1 MELPMQTTTTQ
12 LDIDRLRADV
22 RGTVITPDD
31 PTYDAARR
39 VVPGDVDG
47 HPAAI
52 VRVADAD
59 DVAAV
64 IALARDSRAELA
76 VRCGG
81 HSGAGHSTTEGGVV
95 IDLRDLKAINVDPE
109 SRTLWAEGGAT
120 AIEVTSAAAEHDL
133 AIGFGDTGS
142 VGIGGLTLGGGVGY
156 LVRKHGLTIDNLLAA
171 EIVTASGERL
181 LVDAEQ
187 HPDLFWAIRGGGGNF
202 GVVTRFKYRLAPLGE
217 MVGGIM
223 VLPATAE
230 TIAGAVA
237 ASEAAPEELSGI
249 LNVMPCPPMPFVPE
263 EHHGNVVIMAMLAY
277 AGPVEAGQA
286 AMAPF
291 RELAT
296 PLADMVRPIRYPEMY
311 PPEEGAEEYHPLAV
325 ARTMFIDHVDGAVA
339 ETIVDHLDASDAPMR
354 AAQLRVLGGAMAR
367 VPADATA
374 FAHRSSKI
382 MVNVA
387 AFYEG
392 PQDRAAKEAWVNGFV
407 SALDQGNWGAYVNFV
422 VDEGPERVRAAY
434 PGGTYER
441 LAAVKATYDPGNLF
455 RRNQNIAPEAAG

>member
-1 MELPMQTTTTQ
+1 MQTTTTQ

-64 IALARDSRAELA
+64 IALARESGAELA

-95 IDLRDLKAINVDPE
+95 IDLRDLKAIDVDPE

-455 RRNQNIAPEAAG
+455 QRNQNIAPEAAG

>member
-1 MELPMQTTTTQ
+1 MELPMQSTTTQ

-22 RGTVITPDD
+22 RGPVITPDD
-31 PTYDAARR
+31 RAYDAVRT
-39 VVPGDVDG
+39 VMPGDIDG

-64 IALARDSRAELA
+64 IEFARESRAELA

-81 HSGAGHSTTEGGVV
+81 HSGAGHSTTDGGIV
-95 IDLRDLKAINVDPE
+95 IDLRDMKAIEIDPE
-109 SRTLWAEGGAT
+109 GRTAWAEGGAT
-120 AIEVTSAAAEHDL
+120 AAEVTIAAAEHDL
-133 AIGFGDTGS
+133 AIGFGDTGT
-142 VGIGGLTLGGGVGY
+142 VGIGGITLGGGVGY

-171 EIVTASGERL
+171 EIVTAAGERL
-181 LVDAEQ
+181 LVDAER

-202 GVVTRFKYRLAPLGE
+202 GVVTRFKYRLASLGE
-217 MVGGIM
+217 MVGGMLI
-223 VLPATAE
+223 LPATPE
-230 TIAGAVA
+230 TIAGFVV

-249 LNVMPCPPMPFVPE
+249 GNVMTCPPMPFVPE
-263 EHHGNVVIMAMLAY
+263 EHHGSLVIMALLAY
-277 AGPVEAGQA
+277 AGAVDAGQA

-311 PPEEGAEEYHPLAV
+311 PPAEEEYRPLAV

-339 ETIVDHLDASDAPMR
+339 ETILEYLEASDAPMR
-354 AAQLRVLGGAMAR
+354 ACQLRILGGAMAR

-374 FAHRSSKI
+374 FAHRSSRI
-382 MVNVA
+382 MVNIA

-392 PQDRAAKEAWVNGFV
+392 DHDRAAKEAWVEEFV
-407 SALDQGNWGAYVNFV
+407 DAIRQGDDGAYVNFLV
-422 VDEGPERVRAAY
+422 NEGPERIRAAY
-434 PGGTYER
+434 PGTTYDR
-441 LAAVKATYDPGNLF
+441 LAAVKAKYDPQNLF
-455 RRNQNIAPEAAG
+455 RRNQNIQPQASA

>member
-1 MELPMQTTTTQ
+1 MQTTTTQ

-64 IALARDSRAELA
+64 IALARESGAELA

-95 IDLRDLKAINVDPE
+95 IDLRDLKAIDVDPE

-382 MVNVA
+382 MVNIA